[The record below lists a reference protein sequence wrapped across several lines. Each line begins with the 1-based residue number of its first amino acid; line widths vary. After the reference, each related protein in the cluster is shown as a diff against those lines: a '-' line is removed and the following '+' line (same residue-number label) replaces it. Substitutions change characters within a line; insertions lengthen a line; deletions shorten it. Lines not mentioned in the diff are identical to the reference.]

1 MKILWPHTFD
11 PRNPFSGIFMNRH
24 VMNLKKEGLNIQT
37 LYLGRINNL
46 KRLIKALQIIHS
58 ESKHYDII
66 HPQYGSSCSL
76 ACAFS
81 KQRKILSLKGS
92 DWFKLKTNKIGV
104 RIHSTLS
111 TTFTR
116 YTLRNYDSLI
126 VMSHQMKNLIKKEY
140 LEKKQINHLPP
151 IYVIPDPIDLNLFN
165 PIPQK
170 EARIK
175 FFNSKDRN
183 KWILFISI
191 DKNNPIKRFSLA
203 KESVDY
209 ARKFLPNIK
218 FKIADRISPDLM
230 PKYLSCFDLVLST
243 SIYEGW
249 PNNIKEALALSIPFV
264 ATNISDLEG
273 IALRNKSCII
283 ASPNPSDLGS
293 AIVESLSNKYYKNNL
308 RNEVLEMSM
317 EKTNQKYI
325 KIYKNI
331 LKK

>member
-11 PRNPFSGIFMNRH
+11 PRNPYSGIFMNRH
-24 VMNLKKEGLNIQT
+24 VMSLKKEGVKIQT

-46 KRLIKALQIIHS
+46 NRLIKAVKIINS
-58 ESKHYDII
+58 ESKNFDIV

-81 KQRKILSLKGS
+81 KKRKILSLKGS
-92 DWFKLKTNKIGV
+92 DWFRLNAGKIKI
-104 RIHSTLS
+104 RMHSALS

-126 VMSHQMKNLIKKEY
+126 VMSYEMKNLIKQEFF
-140 LEKKQINHLPP
+140 KKNQINQLPP
-151 IYVIPDPIDLNLFN
+151 IYVIPDPIDLNLFS

-175 FFNSKDRN
+175 FFNSNDVD

-191 DKNNPIKRFSLA
+191 DKNNPIKRYSLA
-203 KESVDY
+203 EKSVDY

-218 FKIADRISPDLM
+218 FKIADRISPELM
-230 PKYLSCFDLVLST
+230 PQYLSCFDMVLST

-264 ATNISDLEG
+264 ATNISDLAG
-273 IALRNKSCII
+273 IALRHKSCII

-293 AIVESLSNKYYKNNL
+293 AIIESLSNIHNKNNL

-317 EKTNQKYI
+317 EKTNKKYI
-325 KIYKNI
+325 EIYKNV